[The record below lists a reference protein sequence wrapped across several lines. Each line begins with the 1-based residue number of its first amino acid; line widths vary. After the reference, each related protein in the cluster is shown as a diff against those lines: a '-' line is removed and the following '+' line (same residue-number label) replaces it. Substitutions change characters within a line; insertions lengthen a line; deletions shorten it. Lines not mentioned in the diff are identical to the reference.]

1 MREPN
6 SAAQPKRQRKICGY
20 LYMEGDRQEP
30 QETTEPF
37 LAAIRDRQGHLHL
50 KMMPPSNPPGAARRR
65 WRSPSPAT
73 LCVQRKRAGLTQE
86 QAAALCFSG
95 ASSWKAWES
104 GRRQMPPAIFHVFTS
119 ACRGFT
125 DGSTATAQKLTALR
139 KEAGITQARAAK
151 LCHSSLRA
159 WRGWESGRGLM
170 PASLYRLFLEEL
182 ADAYPITSSP

>member
-1 MREPN
+1 
-6 SAAQPKRQRKICGY
+6 
-20 LYMEGDRQEP
+20 
-30 QETTEPF
+30 
-37 LAAIRDRQGHLHL
+37 
-50 KMMPPSNPPGAARRR
+50 
-65 WRSPSPAT
+65 
-73 LCVQRKRAGLTQE
+73 
-86 QAAALCFSG
+86 
-95 ASSWKAWES
+95 
-104 GRRQMPPAIFHVFTS
+104 VFTS